1 MSTDP
6 TTFAVVGSGRRC
18 RFFLRLAQAAPDRLR
33 AAGVV
38 TRTAERGQ
46 EVTDAWGVPTH
57 RSVADLLRAD
67 RPDFVIA
74 SVPWPQMPGT
84 VRDLVAAG
92 VPVLAETP
100 PAPDLAGLRSLWADV
115 GASGRVQVAEQYLL
129 MPGHAARLAV
139 VGAGTIGEPTQ
150 VQVCSTHLYHAVSLI
165 RGLLGVDLDEVVVSA
180 RDFRAPL
187 VDPRH
192 PDGWDTAAVA
202 EPRTTTLA
210 TLDFGG
216 RSGLYDFTENQWWNP
231 LRARRI
237 VVRGST
243 GEIVD
248 DTVTRMVDPVSPVSS
263 ELSYRRRGIDL
274 DLEGVDLDF
283 VSFDGRVVYRNGWAD
298 TRLSDDDIAVAELLA
313 RTGAWARGDGPAPYP
328 LAQGCQDHA
337 IGLAIG
343 ESARTGTEV
352 RVARPVW
359 A

>member
-1 MSTDP
+1 
-6 TTFAVVGSGRRC
+6 
-18 RFFLRLAQAAPDRLR
+18 
-33 AAGVV
+33 
-38 TRTAERGQ
+38 
-46 EVTDAWGVPTH
+46 
-57 RSVADLLRAD
+57 
-67 RPDFVIA
+67 
-74 SVPWPQMPGT
+74 
-84 VRDLVAAG
+84 
-92 VPVLAETP
+92 
-100 PAPDLAGLRSLWADV
+100 
-115 GASGRVQVAEQYLL
+115 
-129 MPGHAARLAV
+129 
-139 VGAGTIGEPTQ
+139 
-150 VQVCSTHLYHAVSLI
+150 VSLI

-328 LAQGCQDHA
+328 LAQGCQDPRHRLGGRGVGADRDRGARRATGVGLKPFVRLDLSDSTTPEQRSA
-337 IGLAIG
+337 IGDALRPGPATG
-343 ESARTGTEV
+343 PGASTGGRTAW
-352 RVARPVW
+352 RRPHPW
-359 A
+359 PRPATPRGRCRRGRRPRRRQLRPGS